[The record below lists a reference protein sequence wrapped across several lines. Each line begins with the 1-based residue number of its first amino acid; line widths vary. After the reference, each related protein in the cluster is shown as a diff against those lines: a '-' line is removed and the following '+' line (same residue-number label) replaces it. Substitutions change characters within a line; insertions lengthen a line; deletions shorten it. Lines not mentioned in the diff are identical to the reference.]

1 LTIQAHLTRLV
12 LASLLPAGAAA
23 FLLIGYSYERQ
34 EQSVQQNALA
44 TTRALTQAVDRE
56 LAIGR
61 TALQALATSP
71 YLTNGNLAAF
81 DVQAR
86 QALAELPGN
95 NIVVSDASGQ
105 QLLNTLSPPGE
116 PLPRHGNPSQLQ
128 RVFQTGQPVVSD
140 LYVGPVAR
148 QLVIGID
155 VPVWRDGRVAYVLS
169 MGFFPTRLAEIL
181 MHQQLPPSW
190 VVAIFDSQGTVVAR
204 THNPDRYVGQKG
216 APALVGRLAK
226 DMEGQVETVTLEGIN
241 VQMAFSRSSQS
252 NWSVAIGIPSAEF
265 EAPLRSSMLWI
276 VGGTL
281 VLLALG
287 IALARVLAGR
297 IQRAIRALIPPAVA
311 LAHGEPIKIA
321 RLDLVE
327 AEEVA
332 NAMASAAKVL
342 RDREEILAVVTHDL
356 RNPLNTM
363 IMLATAA
370 ELEARRLDAER
381 LRASASLMRETAQG
395 MSGLVDDLLAITV
408 AHRGRSM
415 LKMARVNAANVLAK
429 AVQAARPQLEHA
441 GLQVEV
447 TTPPELPDVQV
458 DLDRI
463 VRVFRNLLDNAR
475 KYTEPQG
482 RVAIW
487 AEAPPDCVRFYVA
500 NSGPAL
506 SREQLDNMFQLF
518 WQAQTDRRG
527 TGLGLSISRSIVD
540 THGGRIWAEPQQGM
554 RVRICVELPRMGAAS
569 AVHEAVELTPSVTL

>member
-1 LTIQAHLTRLV
+1 M
-12 LASLLPAGAAA
+12 ASLLPAGVAA

-34 EQSVQQNALA
+34 QESARQNTLA
-44 TTRALTQAVDRE
+44 TTRALTQAVDRQ

-71 YLTNGNLAAF
+71 YLTNGDLAAF

-86 QALAELPGN
+86 QALPELPGN

-105 QLLNTLSPPGE
+105 QLLNTLRVLGE

-140 LYVGPVAR
+140 LYVGPVAH
-148 QLVIGID
+148 QPVIGID
-155 VPVWRDGRVAYVLS
+155 VPVRRDGRVAYVLS

-181 MHQQLPPSW
+181 MRQQLPASW

-216 APALVGRLAK
+216 APALVSRLAQ
-226 DMEGQVETVTLEGIN
+226 DMEGELELVTLDGFH
-241 VQMAFSRSSQS
+241 VQTVFSRSSQS

-265 EAPLRSSMLWI
+265 QAPLRSSMLWI
-276 VGGTL
+276 VAGTL

-311 LAHGEPIKIA
+311 LAHGEPVKIA
-321 RLDLVE
+321 PLDLVE

-332 NAMASAAKVL
+332 NAMASASKVL

-356 RNPLNTM
+356 RSPLNTM

-429 AVQAARPQLEHA
+429 ALQAARPQLEHA
-441 GLQVEV
+441 GLELEV
-447 TTPPELPDVQV
+447 KAPDQLPDVQV

-475 KYTEPQG
+475 KFTEPQG
-482 RVAIW
+482 RVTVG
-487 AEAPPDCVRFYVA
+487 AEVLPDCVRFYIA

-506 SREQLDNMFQLF
+506 SREQLENMFQLF

-527 TGLGLSISRSIVD
+527 TGLGLSISHSIVD
-540 THGGRIWAEPQQGM
+540 THGGRIWAEPQEGM
-554 RVRICVELPRMGAAS
+554 RVRVCVELPRRETAAGLQ
-569 AVHEAVELTPSVTL
+569 AAELQPANPLRSTGT